1 MNGIQLG
8 FNNEYSEIAPTI
20 EEVQFLS
27 GYAIL
32 EFGAP
37 WCPHCQLGEPV
48 VQQALEELPPQLHIK
63 IFDGKGRKLGR
74 LFSVKLWPTLILLKD
89 GNEVDRVVRPTT
101 VEDVRKLT
109 ALIEE

>member
-8 FNNEYSEIAPTI
+8 FNHEYSEIAPTI

-27 GYAIL
+27 GYALL

-37 WCPHCQLGEPV
+37 WCPHCQTGEV
-48 VQQALEELPPQLHIK
+48 VIQQVLEEIAPQLHIK

-74 LFSVKLWPTLILLKD
+74 LFSVKLWPTLILLKE
-89 GNEVDRVVRPTT
+89 GREVERVVRPTSID
-101 VEDVRKLT
+101 DVRKLT
-109 ALIEE
+109 ALIEQ